1 MFRLRHPMKYKLF
14 VMTIFVFLSV
24 GKSIYGQLRNL
35 SVTSYDVVAYNV
47 FSDKLTLSITV
58 RNDSTDFTIRS
69 FTGLVYQNR
78 YPIITITSANVFISH
93 GISTIGV
100 VCNVSRCYG
109 VTVFR
114 LAQCLFPFEISDYTI
129 DVSVAVQYPS
139 SGLQYKE
146 RKNISLSS
154 RIEML

>member
-1 MFRLRHPMKYKLF
+1 MKFRLFALL
-14 VMTIFVFLSV
+14 FLSLQ
-24 GKSIYGQLRNL
+24 SICNHAYGQLRNL
-35 SVTSYDVVAYNV
+35 SVTSYEVVAYNV